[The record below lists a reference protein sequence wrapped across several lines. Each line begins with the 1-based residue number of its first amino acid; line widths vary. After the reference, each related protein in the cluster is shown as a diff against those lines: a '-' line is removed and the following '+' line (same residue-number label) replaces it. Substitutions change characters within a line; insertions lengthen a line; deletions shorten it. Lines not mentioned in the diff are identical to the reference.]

1 MDNIYL
7 VSTIHHTVAALSM
20 IAVGPQWLENYMPD
34 IEVFANVG
42 ILVLSH
48 VTISDIYNTASAR
61 AGTKVLLK
69 STNYHYFYALI

>member
-1 MDNIYL
+1 
-7 VSTIHHTVAALSM
+7 
-20 IAVGPQWLENYMPD
+20 MPD